1 LKSQAQQTRLQFET
15 SPAVFQRPCFFATD
29 IRRRITVPVPCLLR
43 IDGRIRIVSIPVA
56 DLGQREF
63 QIAAKIEMDP

>member
-1 LKSQAQQTRLQFET
+1 M
-15 SPAVFQRPCFFATD
+15 
-29 IRRRITVPVPCLLR
+29 PVPCLLR